1 MTYQETTRQ
10 TTRAI
15 AYRSA
20 AMSAARRSHASRVSW
35 TEIRPINYVDDSGR
49 DVGDGAGVDSLRV
62 RAAPSAAG
70 LCERERSDEAAST
83 GRRRRRGTMRNARWL
98 LYVIVTTLVGLGL
111 ATTPFGAAAQPVT
124 LQILSAEGD
133 PNSVAAM
140 KWVIAEFKKIR
151 SNVDVEYQT
160 VSWTELGKRIV
171 ASTAAGSPPDIV
183 HLDDFGLSVLAD
195 QGILEPADDVVRAI
209 GIDDYNPTALRAV
222 TFKGT
227 VWGVPFSNGFDLFWY
242 RKDLYDKF
250 GLKPPKTWDELL
262 HNVKTLHGNLP
273 GVGQMYG
280 IAMALNTSNHTNDTI
295 QNFMWS
301 NGATILDKDGKLALN
316 SPEAIQAYNFQKELF
331 KYAPPGVAQ
340 YGHLEVL
347 NAFATGKVA
356 HSNYAARMILHVMR
370 NNPQLADSVGAMGVK
385 PLGPST
391 KARPVTILFTK
402 AWGFPKGT
410 KHLALA
416 KEFVQFLQT
425 GEREVRWLHSVPI
438 HFWPPRKSTAAAT
451 AYGQNPIVQGPLG
464 REAARASADEALPNA
479 QPQLSEA
486 GVVNANTFKILQAH
500 VLPKMM
506 QKIVLG
512 NVPTGQAVAE
522 AMREAQEILSR

>member
-1 MTYQETTRQ
+1 MNWVGRVLRTSVVILAAVGFAMAP
-10 TTRAI
+10 TRA
-15 AYRSA
+15 
-20 AMSAARRSHASRVSW
+20 
-35 TEIRPINYVDDSGR
+35 G
-49 DVGDGAGVDSLRV
+49 
-62 RAAPSAAG
+62 
-70 LCERERSDEAAST
+70 
-83 GRRRRRGTMRNARWL
+83 
-98 LYVIVTTLVGLGL
+98 
-111 ATTPFGAAAQPVT
+111 AQPVT

-140 KWVIAEFKKIR
+140 KWVIGEFKKTKP
-151 SNVDVEYQT
+151 NVEIEYQT
-160 VSWTELGKRIV
+160 VSWSELGKRIV
-171 ASTAAGSPPDIV
+171 AATAAGRPPDIV

-195 QGILEPADDVVRAI
+195 QGILEPASDVVRAI
-209 GIDDYNPTALRAV
+209 GLDDYNPIPLRAV

-227 VWGVPFSNGFDLFWY
+227 IWGVPFSNGFDLLWY

-250 GLKPPKTWDELL
+250 SLKPPRTWDELL

-280 IAMALNTSNHTNDTI
+280 IAMALNTSNHTNDTT
-295 QNFMWS
+295 QNIMWS
-301 NGATILDKDGKLALN
+301 NGATSLDKDGKLTLN

-356 HSNYAARMILHVMR
+356 HTNYAVRMVLHVMR
-370 NNPQLADSVGAMGVK
+370 SNPQLAESVGAVVK
-385 PLGPST
+385 PRGPST
-391 KARPVTILFTK
+391 NGRQVSILFTK

-425 GEREVRWLHSVPI
+425 GEREVRWLHSVPV
-438 HFWPPRKSTAAAT
+438 HFWPPRKSTAASA
-451 AYGQNPIVQGPLG
+451 AYRQDPIVQGPLG
-464 REAARASADEALPNA
+464 REAARAITDEALPNA

-486 GVVNANTFKILQAH
+486 GVVNPNTFKVLQAH
-500 VLPKMM
+500 VLAKMM

-512 NVPTGQAVAE
+512 NIPTEQAVAE
-522 AMREAQEILSR
+522 AVKEAQDVLSR